1 MKSFLRFDL
10 KTGEDLVGGIA
21 SEQGLV
27 NIIDTLFN
35 EIKEDEAVEIHIF
48 RKYILIGTRK
58 KGHGD
63 KMLMKFTN
71 FGFCPNSMDAKADV
85 LMYAIKAI
93 DDGNLPDYCYKA
105 IGGDPGALRQ
115 TTQHVVRAYDAKI
128 RRMQEKDKSYAEIEP
143 FILKRDAAKSRLE
156 LLDED
161 LLDVSEPIIVEVPK
175 NPEDFYEETDVAIGK
190 EE

>member
-21 SEQGLV
+21 REQGLV

-58 KGHGD
+58 KVHGD

-71 FGFCPNSMDAKADV
+71 FGFCPNS
-85 LMYAIKAI
+85 
-93 DDGNLPDYCYKA
+93 
-105 IGGDPGALRQ
+105 
-115 TTQHVVRAYDAKI
+115 
-128 RRMQEKDKSYAEIEP
+128 
-143 FILKRDAAKSRLE
+143 
-156 LLDED
+156 
-161 LLDVSEPIIVEVPK
+161 
-175 NPEDFYEETDVAIGK
+175 
-190 EE
+190 